1 MDFLHQYISG
11 IVTACVLA
19 ILLENILPETH
30 HKKYINVTIGLV
42 VMLIIIKPLTGIG
55 ELNHVF
61 IMPETVIDDED
72 LSINI
77 NRNNVTKEF
86 KKRLSQ
92 RLSEEV
98 LNKSK
103 KKTEILVLVS
113 TNDNGEITGIEKI
126 VVYPLD
132 EEIKNIIAKTAG
144 VTPDIVEEK
153 K

>member
-19 ILLENILPETH
+19 ILLENILPETY